1 MSRSRISA
9 PRVAFALLATLTFAA
24 PALAQSREQRQ
35 LMADIRMLQEQN
47 QTLQNLIGSI
57 AEAIKAVNARID
69 EQAAV
74 TGRALADQ
82 KLIVTNITNSVRE
95 VREKLDDNTVRLGS
109 LSQEVDAV
117 RMGLQQLSA
126 LPALNAPVP
135 LSPDGGAPPGA
146 NSGTP
151 TTGTSVAPPVA
162 SQPPPAVPGVADPS
176 AAAAAPPASVTG
188 PPAPPIGTSPQGLWD
203 TAWADFTL
211 GQYDLAI
218 AGFQAV
224 ITYFPKSERAADA
237 QVHIGHSYMNAGSYQ
252 QAIEAYDATIRN
264 YPGSAGIPDAYFKK
278 GLALKSL
285 KQADAAQTAFEYVLK
300 TYPDSS
306 AAILARQQIS
316 QPKP

>member
-1 MSRSRISA
+1 MSCNPVVRVSSA
-9 PRVAFALLATLTFAA
+9 LFMTLVFAA
-24 PALAQSREQRQ
+24 PAASQSREQRQ
-35 LMADIRMLQEQN
+35 LMADVRMLQEQN
-47 QTLQNLIGSI
+47 QTLQNLLGSI

-126 LPALNAPVP
+126 LPALNAPPP
-135 LSPDGGAPPGA
+135 LPADGTSPGA
-146 NSGTP
+146 NAGPPS
-151 TTGTSVAPPVA
+151 TTAPAGPAAAGV
-162 SQPPPAVPGVADPS
+162 PGPAVVPGAADPL
-176 AAAAAPPASVTG
+176 AAAPP
-188 PPAPPIGTSPQGLWD
+188 PPPTPPIGTSPQGLWD

-218 AGFQAV
+218 SAFQSV

-237 QVHIGHSYMNAGSYQ
+237 QLHIGHSHMNAGNYQ
-252 QAIEAYDATIRN
+252 QAIAAYDATIQN
-264 YPGSAGIPDAYFKK
+264 YPGSAGVPDAYFKK

-285 KQADAAQTAFEYVLK
+285 KQPEAAQTAFEYVVK
-300 TYPDSS
+300 TYPESS
-306 AAILARQQIS
+306 AAILARQQIA